1 MRLSFGLFA
10 CFLVFVL
17 FCFVFP
23 PVTPVLSLKKWKA
36 LPLNR
41 ESEDQMVL
49 GLCKPGLCKHGSGRP
64 GLLLVPFPC

>member
-10 CFLVFVL
+10 CFGFL
-17 FCFVFP
+17 FCFVFFP

-49 GLCKPGLCKHGSGRP
+49 GFQTLLKGL
-64 GLLLVPFPC
+64 